1 MITIMPIILGIYI
14 ILFVIRYF
22 VIQELN
28 SKKLLPNKRKENS
41 ITFITIKN
49 VSKNNG
55 EAESLQKKYNLL
67 TASLWI
73 VTLVVL
79 VIVVVDNFG
88 R

>member
-1 MITIMPIILGIYI
+1 MITIMPIILGIYVF
-14 ILFVIRYF
+14 LFVIRHF
-22 VIQELN
+22 IIKELN
-28 SKKLLPNKRKENS
+28 SKRLWPNKRKKNS
-41 ITFITIKN
+41 ITFIKIKK

-55 EAESLQKKYNLL
+55 EAETLQKKYNLL

-79 VIVVVDNFG
+79 AIVIADNFG